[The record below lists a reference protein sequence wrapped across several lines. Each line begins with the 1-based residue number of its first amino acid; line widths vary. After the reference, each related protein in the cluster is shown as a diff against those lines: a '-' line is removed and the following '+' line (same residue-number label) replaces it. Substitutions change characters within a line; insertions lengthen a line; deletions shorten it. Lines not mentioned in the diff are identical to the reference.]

1 MLLNGGIICCSK
13 EAIFVS
19 FNALMMMP
27 ALFLKDSG
35 HLLPMEQLGG
45 ESDFT
50 ALKGSRRQGTSEH
63 GVAVKSHES
72 LDSCKPA
79 QFVLCISRHQ
89 QLATAG
95 IAVLYSLG
103 MPLLYTDSSIWLMVT
118 SGWNAICIK
127 YTLHWKQFYVGDTHS
142 LEMLLGG
149 LFFLGKNLQWKVK
162 IYVLVCIYVLLAPT
176 LSCSSFQMFKDHLDT
191 TEVFHFS

>member
-1 MLLNGGIICCSK
+1 MLLNAGIICCSK

-19 FNALMMMP
+19 FNAVMMMP

-35 HLLPMEQLGG
+35 HLLPMKQLGG

-50 ALKGSRRQGTSEH
+50 TLKGSGQPGTSEH
-63 GVAVKSHES
+63 GVTVKSHES

-95 IAVLYSLG
+95 VAVLYLLG
-103 MPLLYTDSSIWLMVT
+103 MQLLYMDSSI
-118 SGWNAICIK
+118 
-127 YTLHWKQFYVGDTHS
+127 
-142 LEMLLGG
+142 
-149 LFFLGKNLQWKVK
+149 
-162 IYVLVCIYVLLAPT
+162 
-176 LSCSSFQMFKDHLDT
+176 
-191 TEVFHFS
+191 